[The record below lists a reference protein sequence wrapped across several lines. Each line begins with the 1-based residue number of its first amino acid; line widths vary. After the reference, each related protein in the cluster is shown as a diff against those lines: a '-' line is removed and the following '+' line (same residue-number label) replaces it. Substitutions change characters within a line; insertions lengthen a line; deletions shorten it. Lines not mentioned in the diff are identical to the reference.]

1 MRTTGQRLDEHH
13 DAIQRM
19 LNWWGELL
27 PALLAVE
34 DRLNELSA
42 RTGDP
47 ELAEELH
54 ALRDLLAR
62 ASGDAP
68 R

>member
-1 MRTTGQRLDEHH
+1 VRTTGQRLDEHH

-19 LNWWGELL
+19 LNWWGDLL
-27 PALLAVE
+27 PALRAAE
-34 DRLNELSA
+34 ERINELSA

-47 ELAEELH
+47 DLAEELH
-54 ALRDLLAR
+54 ALRDLLAK